1 MFDPPQQPAP
11 VEVDHEEPVV
21 EESAPPVSGISHTLT
36 TPGGIHFIMTDEL
49 AETEA
54 EAEAEAVGQAD
65 NSEWVDVQAAA
76 EAEQP
81 AEVEIIETVVE
92 AQING
97 HTVVEESV
105 TVTTTTE
112 EVSFSILHVVWISC

>member
-81 AEVEIIETVVE
+81 AEVEIIETVVA